1 MDKKLVS
8 PSILSADF
16 TRLADDINMLNQSQA
31 DMIHCDIMDGVFV
44 PNISFGIP
52 VINQINKITKKPLD
66 VHLMI
71 VNPDQYIEAFRDA
84 GASILTIHYETC
96 PHLHRSIDCIKTA
109 GMKAGICLNP
119 HSPVSLLE
127 DIISE
132 ADMILIMSVE
142 PGFSGQSFIENS
154 YQKVSRLKELIIR
167 KNSSALIEIDGGIN
181 FENGKKLYEA
191 GADILVSG
199 SYIFRSK
206 DPIETIRR
214 FKEL

>member
-206 DPIETIRR
+206 KPIETIRR